1 LNDGW
6 VKEVSRN
13 QKTKGAGKAD
23 LGAYMALVE
32 YCQSKDKYSK
42 PIVSEKQG
50 KMDTSKSREDKKDAL
65 VEAR

>member
-1 LNDGW
+1 MNDGW

-13 QKTKGAGKAD
+13 QKKSGAGKYD

-50 KMDTSKSREDKKDAL
+50 KMDTSKLREERKDEI
-65 VEAR
+65 VETR